1 MKNLR
6 LVPDLYRQYPFVKAT
21 LVFDALW
28 RYPLKPQKRIEFY
41 LLRHLLN
48 LVEYKYPKTTAQDT
62 HVFKRILERVRSF
75 IDRLIIDRN
84 LDNQHNRN
92 KVNSKNIENL
102 SEPGSDIH

>member
-6 LVPDLYRQYPFVKAT
+6 LVPDLYQQYPFVKAT

-28 RYPLKPQKRIEFY
+28 KYPLKPQKRVKFY
-41 LLRHLLN
+41 LLRHLLS
-48 LVEYKYPKTTAQDT
+48 LVGYKYPKTTARDT
-62 HVFKRILERVRSF
+62 HVFNRILERVESP
-75 IDRLIIDRN
+75 IDRLIIDIN
-84 LDNQHNRN
+84 IDNQHNRN

>member
-6 LVPDLYRQYPFVKAT
+6 PHSTYRPHYPIKAA
-21 LVFDALW
+21 LAFDALW
-28 RYPLKPQKRIEFY
+28 RYPLKPQERVKFY

-48 LVEYKYPKTTAQDT
+48 LVGYKYPKTTAQDT
-62 HVFKRILERVRSF
+62 HVFNRILERVRSF